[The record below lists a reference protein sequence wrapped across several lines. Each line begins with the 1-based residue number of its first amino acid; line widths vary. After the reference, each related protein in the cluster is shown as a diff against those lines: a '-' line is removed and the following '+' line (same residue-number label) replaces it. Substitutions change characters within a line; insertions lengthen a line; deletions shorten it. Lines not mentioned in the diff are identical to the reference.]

1 MATGRSGVPVARRP
15 RRRAFAGALTPY
27 LYLLPAGAVLGTW
40 VYRPLVLT
48 FEYSFDNWNLIPT
61 SPRRYVGWSNYH
73 QVLALPQLWQ
83 ALAVTVFYVVGMLIF
98 GVLVPVI
105 IGALTQQVSARSRAV
120 YRALIF
126 VPVLVSPIVAATLW
140 NFLLAPDG
148 GLVDRGLSLFG
159 LGNIN
164 WLVQGT
170 TARIAVV
177 FIAGWKIVGFAA
189 LIVSAGLAAI
199 SPDYYEAAAID
210 GAGRSQVFRR
220 VTLPLL
226 SPTILFLVI
235 TVVLLSSQLIFPLIN
250 SLTQGGPTGSTT
262 DIYYFLYTYG
272 FTSFDVG
279 VASAA
284 AVMFFLFFGAAALL
298 LVRLVDR
305 LSFYDN

>member
-1 MATGRSGVPVARRP
+1 MPGRSGVPVARRS

-27 LYLLPAGAVLGTW
+27 LYLVPACAVLGTW
-40 VYRPLVLT
+40 VYRPLILT
-48 FEYSFDNWNLIPT
+48 FEYSFDNWNLIPS
-61 SPRRYVGWSNYH
+61 SPRLNVGWSNYH
-73 QVLALPQLWQ
+73 RVLALPQLWQ
-83 ALAVTVFYVVGMLIF
+83 AVGVTVFYIVGMLAF

-140 NFLLAPDG
+140 NFLLAPNG

-159 LGNIN
+159 LGSVN

-235 TVVLLSSQLIFPLIN
+235 TVVLLSSQLIFPLVN
-250 SLTQGGPTGSTT
+250 SLTQGGPTGATT

-284 AVMFFLFFGAAALL
+284 AVMFFLVFGAAALL